1 MELENK
7 FIIKKSDGS
16 EVNPKAKY
24 FVLRYDK
31 YQSNMLFMLA
41 SKKAM
46 VTFAEVI
53 KNDFKELSC
62 DLIKA
67 STGKDYIDDEIAE
80 LKKQSFMEKVARGNI
95 EMTPSQVLEYAELK
109 ESNTWVSV
117 DERLPD
123 DEEDYLCE
131 FIGWDDMRFQRV
143 LSWDLIEECW
153 SDHNGDEYKTVI
165 KYKPLLI
172 NT

>member
-1 MELENK
+1 MELKNK

-80 LKKQSFMEKVARGNI
+80 LK
-95 EMTPSQVLEYAELK
+95 

-117 DERLPD
+117 DERLPK
-123 DEEDYLCE
+123 EHNE
-131 FIGWDDMRFQRV
+131 FYWYHGVRIFAELPTGQKLNIDAQWTKNKRFV
-143 LSWDLIEECW
+143 
-153 SDHNGDEYKTVI
+153 HNGIDLTEYVT
-165 KYKPLLI
+165 YWQPLP
-172 NT
+172 TPPQK